1 MKGTRT
7 MKLEY
12 AEIIEIVSKSLSK
25 FIKINDISPEV
36 HAQVLRLSN
45 KTALTNI
52 VKENFSFN
60 DNVDKYVLLNEFI
73 NNIERLISSH
83 ATMSDYESDLLRD
96 IIENSF
102 NDVTRDL

>member
-1 MKGTRT
+1 MKGIYT
-7 MKLEY
+7 MELDY
-12 AEIIEIVSKSLSK
+12 TVRIGIVRKSLSK
-25 FIKINDISPEV
+25 FIKENNISKEV
-36 HAQVLRLSN
+36 YDQVKRLSD
-45 KTALTNI
+45 KTALPNI
-52 VKENFSFN
+52 IKENFAFN

>member
-1 MKGTRT
+1 

-25 FIKINDISPEV
+25 FIKINNISQEV
-36 HAQVLRLSN
+36 YAQVLRLSN
-45 KTALTNI
+45 KTALSNI

-60 DNVDKYVLLNEFI
+60 DDVDKYVLLNEFV